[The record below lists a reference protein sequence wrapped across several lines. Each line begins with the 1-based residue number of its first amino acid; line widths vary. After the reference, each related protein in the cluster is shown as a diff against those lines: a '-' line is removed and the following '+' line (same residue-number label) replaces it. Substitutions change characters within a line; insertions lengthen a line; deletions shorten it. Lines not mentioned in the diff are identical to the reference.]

1 LIDQYQ
7 YFGFQMD
14 DSKHDETRVIPDS
27 AQKRSSFA
35 SNTPNPARPMRF
47 LINRRRAARGNS
59 NAAFVHEMEIV
70 DEPKSNLPGTTYGYL
85 EHIRSLK
92 PALTADDKSLPK
104 KVR

>member
-1 LIDQYQ
+1 
-7 YFGFQMD
+7 MD
-14 DSKHDETRVIPDS
+14 DSKRDETRVLPDTTR
-27 AQKRSSFA
+27 KRSSFT
-35 SNTPNPARPMRF
+35 SNAPNPARPMRF
-47 LINRRRAARGNS
+47 LISRQRPARGNS
-59 NAAFVHEMEIV
+59 NVAFVHEMDTV